1 MKKTRKILLCLAVFV
16 MALVLLCACK
26 NKQNGGD
33 NNGGGTGQDEENIIF
48 SDTVDVSFIC
58 PKGVILSLN
67 SAKDGVYNA
76 TGKYVEVKEDDMPK
90 TTAEIVFGA
99 TSREIS
105 AKAQSML
112 NSKLADKKQEL
123 EEENEKTKYLEGFF
137 FYVEGNSLAVVW
149 SDDVVIEKAI
159 EYLISQ
165 FMKASTLKLNSGY
178 SHFVSADSLEIMAE
192 NEAEAREAEYAK
204 IADTYGADVAEAV
217 RTHLAMFD
225 ERYYMWLADLYD
237 PGEYDEDGNPLG
249 GGFYF
254 SNSGRDTPGYGVDLE
269 STAQVLAFLTGSG
282 MLKKEADYME
292 YFPERMQKEMV
303 AFALNCQSPVD
314 GYFYHPQWGTDV
326 KISRISRDC
335 GWAVR
340 ILGYFGTMPYWN
352 TPTGAEG
359 MYGDPP
365 GVEPASALSGKL
377 SGSSVSAVSKVLAT
391 AGGKVW
397 RGSAQLKTLEAW
409 EAYLE
414 ELTADIRTKS
424 YNIGNTVASQASQ
437 ITNRENIAKANGEE
451 TGYVALFEEY
461 FNKYQLDN
469 GLWEECS
476 ASDGTVYYNA
486 INGLMKISGGYNS
499 LGVKINHAEEA
510 IRAAAYM
517 VTHIGISR
525 DGSDWADSKGKSP
538 NGSVDVY
545 NPWVCINNILQNVK
559 EHDGKEAAEHLRETI
574 IKPNALE
581 MIKTTSRKIALFARD
596 DGSYCYNWGPAGS
609 TSQGAPVAVGGVME
623 GDVNGGN
630 IAFTGTYREMAS
642 ALGFGSL
649 KPFGYSDFYKFVDRI
664 EELGHVI
671 KDDVT
676 VDLGAGEFNFD
687 EDEVGTNAPSDVTL
701 AMNTGAV
708 EVIRDVR
715 EGNKGNILR
724 FTTLSGAGSTTTY
737 KPGSVKNATGAS
749 LEWEMCFE
757 DIGEKTGTVFQ
768 IRIGDGY
775 MFTVGI
781 DKNGQM
787 TIGDASSTGTGVS
800 TKFDISLDPTE
811 WNKFRVEFY
820 VLDSETRSTA
830 AKIFVNDE
838 LRFVS
843 NNYFGKE
850 SALTPTMKYT
860 YAKFYGLASYGFTCY
875 FDNISAK
882 PLTAPFS
889 EGEIVNPDRI
899 KDFEGDGLPNGVTTE
914 GGSVELDGDNN
925 VFVLDGSG
933 KNVFVGATVATGS
946 ANCYALNTKI
956 KIDATAT
963 GDAALLC
970 LSKDGSSKPITAYKV
985 VIYEESGKKLAKLVE
1000 FDRSGNIG
1008 SEILGLPTGEW
1019 LELTIEFYP
1028 YFYETDE
1035 TSIVYLNGEEIG
1047 RGKLHY
1053 YIGTVAGPY
1062 NHLYVETLGNVKISL
1077 DDVIPESV
1085 AKKFVDS
1092 EGNAVDDP
1100 EITLPESGLSSDTAA
1115 KDDHDGRFDFEG
1127 YEDGTPKVPGLKV
1140 SLYSDEFENR
1150 IIIVTDPTDAANK
1163 VIKHTTVKSKTGSS
1177 SMFTASKV
1185 SPEGANCYVQSF
1197 DLYVDAFD
1205 GGGIQ
1210 TSIKGKIEGKEV
1222 NMFQTNIN
1230 ISANGGAGTIEIK
1243 SKRDSASDLAAGQ
1256 SSANVVVME
1265 KTKFSGWMNVRFEL
1279 YTDLGIVQIYINDQL
1294 RGETDVVYNARMS
1307 ANYYR
1312 GNIFT
1317 VSNTNCTMYYDNV
1330 VVEAVEKA
1338 YETKT
1343 PVSSNTPIGDAV
1355 TPDEPGEGGETPPAP
1370 DEPEFDG
1377 VYGFEQYQTGTS
1389 SVDQLTGKFTNGYM
1403 MIAEDSRDA
1412 AGKVLEYSTK
1422 SGANES
1428 LTFLPKTSDLAQT
1441 FVLSFDMLLLYYAKD
1456 ATLAQI
1462 KMSTSYMFSFSV
1474 KNGLISID
1482 DCSSTDGKVVGRK
1495 MQTLASGIDAAEW
1508 HNYRFEYAIIDGNA
1522 YIKLY
1527 VDGTLSAVSGNY
1539 YDQNNTNHA
1548 PAFDY
1553 SKVTF
1558 TSLSAAEFTVDLDNV
1573 TVIQSEE
1580 EMEKVDYTHY
1590 GHLLGSKF
1598 EYTPVTDAYGFENG
1612 AVSGGIVGAP
1622 KIGDANYVSSSVVT
1636 DVKDAANKVLR
1647 VNIGAS
1653 ADCKATETY
1662 TNTVTPSNLDK
1673 SKDEDGN
1680 YVQGSGAYVF
1690 SYDFRYDGAVPTAD
1704 TAIADL
1710 IFNHS
1715 PKISST
1721 YWNFIQLVM
1730 TKNGTLKVKMSNN
1743 KQDTP
1748 NRDFVAD
1755 GGVINDGEWHN
1766 IRVIIEKRGADS
1778 VTSVF
1783 LDDVCVIYRLNC
1795 YYDNDDTEANSYIS
1809 SVLWRQRKASFDF
1822 AVEIDNLYFEYAG
1835 DYEVLSG
1842 LVR

>member
-1 MKKTRKILLCLAVFV
+1 MKKTRKTLLCLAVFAAV
-16 MALVLLCACK
+16 LLLLCACK
-26 NKQNGGD
+26 SKNPGNSDNGQEKD
-33 NNGGGTGQDEENIIF
+33 SIIF
-48 SDTVDVSFIC
+48 STDVDVTFIR
-58 PKGVILSLN
+58 PKGVSLPLTPA
-67 SAKDGVYNA
+67 SDGVFDV
-76 TGKYVEVKEDDMPK
+76 TKKYVEIKEDDAQK
-90 TTAEIVFGA
+90 STAEIVFGD
-99 TSREIS
+99 TSRAIS
-105 AKAQSML
+105 AKAKAKL
-112 NSKLADKKQEL
+112 DSKLAEKKADL
-123 EEENEKTKYLEGFF
+123 ESEGEKTKYLVGFLFYAEGD
-137 FYVEGNSLAVVW
+137 SLAVVW
-149 SDDVVIEKAI
+149 SDDTAIEKAI
-159 EYLISQ
+159 EYLVSQ
-165 FMKASTLKLNSGY
+165 FMSAPTLKLSSGY
-178 SHFVSADSLEIMAE
+178 THFVTADSLEIMAE

-204 IADTYGADVAEAV
+204 IAEMYGTEVAEAV
-217 RTHLAMFD
+217 RTHLSMFD

-237 PGEYDEDGNPLG
+237 PGEYDEEGNPLG

-269 STAQVLAFLTGSG
+269 STSQVLAFLTGSG
-282 MLKKEADYME
+282 MLKKEADYMT
-292 YFPERMQKEMV
+292 YFPEKMQKEMV
-303 AFALNCQSPVD
+303 AFALHCQSPVD

-340 ILGYFGTMPYWN
+340 ILGYFGSMPYWN

-365 GVEPASALSGKL
+365 GVEPETALSGKL
-377 SGSSVSAVSKVLAT
+377 SDSGVSAVSKVLAT

-409 EAYLE
+409 EAYLA
-414 ELTADIRTKS
+414 ELLVDIRTKS
-424 YNIGNTVASQASQ
+424 YSIGNTVASQASQ
-437 ITNRENIAKANGEE
+437 ITNRENIAKANGEQ
-451 TGYVALFEEY
+451 TGYIALFEEY

-476 ASDGTVYYNA
+476 IEDGTVYYNA

-510 IRAAAYM
+510 LRAAAYM

-525 DGSDWADSKGKSP
+525 DGSDWADSKGKKP
-538 NGSVDVY
+538 DGSVDVY
-545 NPWVCINNILQNVK
+545 NPWVCINNILENVK
-559 EHDGKEAAEHLRETI
+559 DHDGKEAADQLRNTI

-609 TSQGAPVAVGGVME
+609 TSQGAPVAVGGIME

-630 IAFTGTYREMAS
+630 IAFTGTYREMAN

-687 EDEVGTNAPSDVTL
+687 EDDLGSNTPSDVTL
-701 AMNTGAV
+701 SMNTGAV
-708 EVIRDVR
+708 EVLRDPR
-715 EGNKGNILR
+715 EGNKGNILK
-724 FTTLSGAGSTTTY
+724 FTTLNDAGSTTTY
-737 KPGSVKNATGAS
+737 KPGSAKNATGAS

-757 DIGEKTGTVFQ
+757 DVGEKTGTFFQ
-768 IRIGDGY
+768 IRVGDGY
-775 MFTVGI
+775 MFTVGV

-800 TKFDISLDPTE
+800 TSFDIKLDPME
-811 WNKFRVEFY
+811 WNKFRIEFY
-820 VLDSETRSTA
+820 VLDSETRATA
-830 AKIFVNDE
+830 SKIFVNDD

-860 YAKFYGLASYGFTCY
+860 YAKFYGLKSYDFVCY
-875 FDNISAK
+875 FDNIVARAITT
-882 PLTAPFS
+882 PYS

-899 KDFEGDGLPNGVTTE
+899 KDFEGDELPNGVTTE
-914 GGSVELDGDNN
+914 GGIVEKDGDNN
-925 VFVLDGSG
+925 VLSLDGSG
-933 KNVFVGATVATGS
+933 KKVYVNATVASGS
-946 ANCYALNTKI
+946 VNCYALSTKI
-956 KIDATAT
+956 KIDATAV
-963 GDAALLC
+963 GDVALLC
-970 LSKDGSSKPITAYKV
+970 LSRDGSSKPITAFKV
-985 VIYEESGKKLAKLVE
+985 VIYEEDGKKLAKLVE
-1000 FDRSGNIG
+1000 FDRAGNVG
-1008 SEILGLPTGEW
+1008 SEILGLPVGEW
-1019 LELTIEFYP
+1019 LELAIEFYP
-1028 YFYETDE
+1028 YFYETNE

-1062 NHLYVETLGNVKISL
+1062 NHLYVETLGDVKISL

-1085 AKKFVDS
+1085 FKKFVDS
-1092 EGNAVDDP
+1092 DGEATEDP
-1100 EITLPESGLSSDTAA
+1100 EIILPESGLSSDTAA
-1115 KDDHDGRFDFEG
+1115 KDNHDGKFDFEG

-1140 SLYSDEFENR
+1140 SLYSDEYENR
-1150 IIIVTDPTDAANK
+1150 IIIVTDPTNAANK

-1185 SPEGANCYVQSF
+1185 SPIGASCYVQSF
-1197 DLYVDAFD
+1197 DLYVDAFG

-1210 TSIKGKIEGKEV
+1210 TSIKGKIDGKEV

-1230 ISANGGAGTIEIK
+1230 ISAKDGTGTIEIK
-1243 SKRDSASDLAAGQ
+1243 SKRDSASDLAEGQ
-1256 SSANVVVME
+1256 ESANIVVVPTTM
-1265 KTKFSGWMNVRFEL
+1265 FSGWMNIRFEL
-1279 YTDLGIVQIYINDQL
+1279 YTDLGIVQIYVNDEL

-1307 ANYYR
+1307 ADYYR

-1317 VSNTNCTMYYDNV
+1317 VSNTSCTMYYDNV

-1338 YETKT
+1338 YEKKT
-1343 PVSSNTPIGDAV
+1343 PVSSDTPIGDV
-1355 TPDEPGEGGETPPAP
+1355 VVPDVPQAP
-1370 DEPEFDG
+1370 VFDG
-1377 VYGFEQYQTGTS
+1377 IYDFEKYQTGS
-1389 SVDQLTGKFTNGYM
+1389 SSIEKLTGKFTNGYM
-1403 MIAEDSRDA
+1403 AVMEDPRDA

-1422 SGANES
+1422 SGANEG
-1428 LTFLPKTSDLAQT
+1428 LTFSPKTSENAKTL
-1441 FVLSFDMLLLYYAKD
+1441 VLSFDMLLLSYAKD
-1456 ATLAQI
+1456 SSLVQI
-1462 KMSTSYMFSFSV
+1462 KMGTSYMIALSV
-1474 KNGLISID
+1474 KEGMISID
-1482 DCSSTDGKVVGRK
+1482 DSSSTDGKVVGRK
-1495 MQTLASGIDAAEW
+1495 MQNLVSGIDAAEW
-1508 HNYRFEYAIIDGNA
+1508 HNYKLEYAIIDGNA

-1539 YDQNNTNHA
+1539 YDQNNTNRA

-1558 TSLSAAEFTVDLDNV
+1558 TSLSAAEFVAHLDNV

-1612 AVSGGIVGAP
+1612 AVSGGIIGAP
-1622 KIGDANYVSSSVVT
+1622 SIGDANYVSSSVVT

-1647 VNIGAS
+1647 VNIGSS
-1653 ADCKATETY
+1653 ADCTAAATY

-1673 SKDEDGN
+1673 SKDENGN

-1715 PKISST
+1715 PRIASS

-1730 TKNGTLKVKMSNN
+1730 TKNGTLKVKTTNN
-1743 KQDTP
+1743 KGDTP
-1748 NRDFVAD
+1748 NSSFAAE

-1795 YYDNDDTEANSYIS
+1795 YYDNGDTEANSYIS
-1809 SVLWRQRKASFDF
+1809 SVLWRQRKTSFDF
-1822 AVEIDNLYFEYAG
+1822 AVELDNIYFEYAG
-1835 DYEVLSG
+1835 DYDVLSG
-1842 LVR
+1842 LVK